1 MSITLEMLG
10 LTQEELQDRVVKT
23 AADQLL
29 NTVTH
34 DEDGDEVAI
43 PSDLSRRVRKEI
55 EIRIDA
61 AVKKVGEEKIGPMV
75 ESLVRGATLQATNKW
90 GEKKGEP
97 VTFTEYLVQRA
108 DAYLR
113 EDVDLNGKGREEA
126 NGYSWTKST
135 TRVAYMVNHLLK
147 YSIEGAMQTALK
159 DANSAI
165 VGGIDGAVKQALANV
180 VASLKTTVSV
190 TP

>member
-180 VASLKTTVSV
+180 VATLKTTVSV